1 MHTRDSPTDGKSC
14 NRSRV
19 KPELLQAR
27 IFISWDGITQLLLL
41 LTQQQ
46 LVPRSLEKEREREGE
61 GERAFPGTSTLPLN
75 SGHAIKRSVLVALIY
90 E

>member
-1 MHTRDSPTDGKSC
+1 M
-14 NRSRV
+14 V
-19 KPELLQAR
+19 
-27 IFISWDGITQLLLL
+27 TQLLLL

-61 GERAFPGTSTLPLN
+61 GERAFPATSTLPLN

>member
-1 MHTRDSPTDGKSC
+1 
-14 NRSRV
+14 
-19 KPELLQAR
+19 
-27 IFISWDGITQLLLL
+27 LLLL